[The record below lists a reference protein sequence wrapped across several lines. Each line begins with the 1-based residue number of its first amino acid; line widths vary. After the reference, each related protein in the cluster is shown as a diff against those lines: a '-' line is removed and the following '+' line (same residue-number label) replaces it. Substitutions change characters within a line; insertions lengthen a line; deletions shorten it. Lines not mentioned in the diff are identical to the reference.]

1 MKWFYS
7 AITLVILSSSQAY
20 HVTPPSAS
28 IARGGRASH
37 SLYSLKIRSA
47 SFFGIGATRRSLQ
60 LTPNKRLQL
69 TSVPNGEQNA
79 VESEVQPLVSDGQ
92 DVSSSSGRDACTSD
106 AKVSSKPL
114 LESIDKLGMKLKPL
128 ALAAHN
134 KSIDIKSTNVNGS
147 SSQGSTFKS
156 LLYSVKSNI
165 LWMLYIVYRGYRGF
179 FVILPAVFKEVFRQ
193 LEESNVAVDAF
204 GDENGQ
210 EVSTASGQRP
220 MRLRTRVTISVL
232 SSILTLSYVISG
244 AMRVLG
250 KTTEFCLQLNMYYFE
265 AKLHHMYSFIWIG
278 KFMKTFTTTTSVESS
293 LQAAADEVELNEDK
307 LRRNKAS

>member
-79 VESEVQPLVSDGQ
+79 VESEVQPPVSDGQ
-92 DVSSSSGRDACTSD
+92 DVSSRGRDASNSD
-106 AKVSSKPL
+106 AKVSSTSL

-193 LEESNVAVDAF
+193 LEESNLAVDAF

-210 EVSTASGQRP
+210 EVSTALGQRP

-250 KTTEFCLQLNMYYFE
+250 KTTELCL
-265 AKLHHMYSFIWIG
+265 
-278 KFMKTFTTTTSVESS
+278 
-293 LQAAADEVELNEDK
+293 
-307 LRRNKAS
+307 

>member
-1 MKWFYS
+1 MKWFCS
-7 AITLVILSSSQAY
+7 AIALVLLSSSQAY

-60 LTPNKRLQL
+60 LAPNKRLQL
-69 TSVPNGEQNA
+69 TSVPNGEQNT
-79 VESEVQPLVSDGQ
+79 VESEVQPSISNSSDLSSRDISPT
-92 DVSSSSGRDACTSD
+92 DVRSSSTS
-106 AKVSSKPL
+106 L

-134 KSIDIKSTNVNGS
+134 RSIDIKSTNVNGS
-147 SSQGSTFKS
+147 SSQGSSFKS
-156 LLYSVKSNI
+156 LLYSVQSNM
-165 LWMLYIVYRGYRGF
+165 LWMLYIIYRGYRGF
-179 FVILPAVFKEVFRQ
+179 FVILPAVFKEAFRQ

-210 EVSTASGQRP
+210 DLSTASGQRP

-244 AMRVLG
+244 AFRVL
-250 KTTEFCLQLNMYYFE
+250 
-265 AKLHHMYSFIWIG
+265 G

-293 LQAAADEVELNEDK
+293 LQAAADEVESNEDK

>member
-7 AITLVILSSSQAY
+7 AIALVLLSSSQAY

-60 LTPNKRLQL
+60 LAPNKRLQL
-69 TSVPNGEQNA
+69 TSVPNGEQNT
-79 VESEVQPLVSDGQ
+79 VESEVQPSISNSSDL
-92 DVSSSSGRDACTSD
+92 SSSSSSRDISPTDVRSSSTS
-106 AKVSSKPL
+106 L

-134 KSIDIKSTNVNGS
+134 RSIDIKSTNVNGS
-147 SSQGSTFKS
+147 SSQGSSFKS
-156 LLYSVKSNI
+156 LLYSVQSNM
-165 LWMLYIVYRGYRGF
+165 LWMLYIIYRGYRGF

-210 EVSTASGQRP
+210 DLSTASGQRP

-244 AMRVLG
+244 AFRVLG
-250 KTTEFCLQLNMYYFE
+250 KT
-265 AKLHHMYSFIWIG
+265 
-278 KFMKTFTTTTSVESS
+278 
-293 LQAAADEVELNEDK
+293 
-307 LRRNKAS
+307 